1 MTTVTLLIFSG
12 RPDPI
17 WELAPGE
24 VAELVPQLREF
35 ESAVELSVLGYRGFL
50 VQSDDPGVP
59 PRVIVRQSPELER
72 FLMRSGERQLSPEI
86 IRIVEQ
92 AIKSF

>member
-12 RPDPI
+12 RRDPT

-24 VAELVPQLREF
+24 VAELVKQLREF
-35 ESAVELSVLGYRGFL
+35 EPAKELSTLGYRGFL
-50 VQSDDPGVP
+50 VHSDDPGVSP
-59 PRVIVRQSPELER
+59 TLIVRQSPELER
-72 FLMRSGERQLSPEI
+72 FLLRSGGRHLPPEI

-92 AIKSF
+92 AIE

>member
-17 WELAPGE
+17 WELTPGE

-35 ESAVELSVLGYRGFL
+35 EPAAELSNLGYRGFL
-50 VQSDDPGVP
+50 VHSDDPGVSP
-59 PRVIVRQSPELER
+59 TVIVRQSPELER
-72 FLMRSGERQLSPEI
+72 FLLRTGERHLPPEI
-86 IRIVEQ
+86 IRLVEQ
-92 AIKSF
+92 AIE

>member
-50 VQSDDPGVP
+50 VQSDDPGLS
-59 PRVIVRQSPELER
+59 RVIVRQSPERER
-72 FLMRSGERQLSPEI
+72 FLLRSGERHLSPEI

-92 AIKSF
+92 AIESS